1 MDGQKE
7 ARKREPA
14 DAQMDKGEKRWT
26 FEIIN
31 YASYHFI
38 KIILNCKNKTKVSRY
53 KLFGSFI
60 RTDWLKKIDR

>member
-14 DAQMDKGEKRWT
+14 DMQIKKGEKWWT

-31 YASYHFI
+31 YALYLFI
-38 KIILNCKNKTKVSRY
+38 
-53 KLFGSFI
+53 LFKKETNLDFEKKSF
-60 RTDWLKKIDR
+60 

>member
-14 DAQMDKGEKRWT
+14 DMQTEKGEKRLT

-38 KIILNCKNKTKVSRY
+38 SQKIIKDK
-53 KLFGSFI
+53 F
-60 RTDWLKKIDR
+60 